1 MTQHSLNRHNPT
13 LGDIKKGVQVI
24 IGLTLNIRNM
34 SIVTMLNLMNFH
46 KKGLVIIYK
55 KFTSELTASGA
66 NFLMQWY
73 KNVRESEKLNSLS
86 SLLVWGQVKYF
97 WFARFCRFYNFEVE
111 CFLKARIGNLFFNIE
126 LLTSIESELLKVRS
140 NQRCIQGW
148 GGGGASLR
156 FDIRHNL

>member
-66 NFLMQWY
+66 NFLVQWY
-73 KNVRESEKLNSLS
+73 KNVRESEKLNSLC
-86 SLLVWGQVKYF
+86 SLLV
-97 WFARFCRFYNFEVE
+97 
-111 CFLKARIGNLFFNIE
+111 
-126 LLTSIESELLKVRS
+126 
-140 NQRCIQGW
+140 
-148 GGGGASLR
+148 
-156 FDIRHNL
+156 